1 MTLVIQQDLLSRG
14 RRRIIHNGDF
24 LLLIAKVIMLQKL
37 PEQKTTPP
45 RSGCVTGSDAKP
57 NEKENGIFRKRF
69 WRVHIPRYTLD
80 DEYFNGQTK

>member
-24 LLLIAKVIMLQKL
+24 LLFIAKVLMLQKL

-57 NEKENGIFRKRF
+57 NEEEEFFERDFGGFTYH
-69 WRVHIPRYTLD
+69 VTLSMMSILTARR
-80 DEYFNGQTK
+80 NS